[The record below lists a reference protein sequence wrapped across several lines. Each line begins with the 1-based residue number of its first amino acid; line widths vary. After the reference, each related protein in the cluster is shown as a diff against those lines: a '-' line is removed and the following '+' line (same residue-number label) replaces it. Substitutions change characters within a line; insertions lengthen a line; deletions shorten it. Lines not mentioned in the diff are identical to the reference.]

1 MFVYSKPPYDTL
13 IIWGDFN
20 NCNAPFLWYNIIH
33 NLYLFTMKEYTMR
46 YSRQNKILDIIN
58 TQEVE
63 TQEKLVSL
71 LKKAG
76 YKVTQAT
83 ISRDIKELQLIKTL
97 SPSGKYKYTVG
108 TSVEQ
113 PISDR
118 FIKIFKETIQTV
130 ESSGNIIVVKTL
142 SGCGSAAGEAID
154 NLNIKGVIG
163 SIAGDNTLFLVVND
177 PQNVPGIVSKF
188 NEMIK

>member
-1 MFVYSKPPYDTL
+1 
-13 IIWGDFN
+13 
-20 NCNAPFLWYNIIH
+20 
-33 NLYLFTMKEYTMR
+33 MR

-58 TQEVE
+58 THEVE
-63 TQEKLVSL
+63 TQDKLVSL
-71 LKKAG
+71 LRKSG

-97 SPSGKYKYTVG
+97 SSTGKYKYTIGV
-108 TSVEQ
+108 SVDQ

-118 FIKIFKETIQTV
+118 FVKIFRETIQTV

-142 SGCGSAAGEAID
+142 SGCASAAGEAID
-154 NLNIKGVIG
+154 SLNFPNVIG
-163 SIAGDNTLFLVVND
+163 SIAGDNTLLLVAND
-177 PQNVPGIVSKF
+177 PSNVPALVSKF